1 MNLIRK
7 HRKLILQT
15 LLFSLFPLICA
26 FAYCLKDGRIPA
38 DVFLPASYWNDELM
52 YFKQVGAI
60 VSHGLPQGWFGFN
73 EAHGS
78 LYPFAAWSPMILLPW
93 AVWGKLFGW
102 SLTSPVYANIVFN
115 MIALGAFCL
124 LVRPDK
130 KQSAFV
136 LGLLGVFI
144 PYTRYMLSGM
154 PEALFMCLGI
164 WFVALSLSYDKDKRL
179 WKLFALTAIV
189 IFLTL
194 SRPYLGLFFL
204 VPVWFAVRRSRIWGS
219 LGMAAAI
226 GGTAAGYVW
235 ITKTCCSPYIE
246 PIVETEWLGIFGTEG
261 LGAGIS
267 YVFSTLFDKFSYLY
281 DYFLKRAVKYGLFS
295 GALYA
300 VTGLLALFLL
310 IRSIWAFRKNRDK
323 DLRMLCLFQFAATAG
338 MILALFLFYR
348 MGEGAKHLM
357 IFIVAGLLLTAMLEE
372 RRMLL
377 KLCTAA
383 LCLYFFAFKALAPY
397 DWQVPYDDGIL
408 GAEAKALRDQLDK
421 EISPENSGDKY
432 DNTVIWLASDMI
444 GEESVPALWGLLYMV
459 PEGCGINFCTQQY
472 VVWNLESLQSRYI
485 AALPG
490 GVVDKALEDAN
501 KTLIAQTEHMR
512 VYRLYDPPAP

>member
-1 MNLIRK
+1 
-7 HRKLILQT
+7 
-15 LLFSLFPLICA
+15 
-26 FAYCLKDGRIPA
+26 
-38 DVFLPASYWNDELM
+38 
-52 YFKQVGAI
+52 
-60 VSHGLPQGWFGFN
+60 
-73 EAHGS
+73 
-78 LYPFAAWSPMILLPW
+78 MILLPW

-179 WKLFALTAIV
+179 WKLFALTAMV

-204 VPVWFAVRRSRIWGS
+204 VPIWFAVRRSRIWGS

-246 PIVETEWLGIFGTEG
+246 PIVETEWLGVFGTEG

-323 DLRMLCLFQFAATAG
+323 DLRMIC
-338 MILALFLFYR
+338 
-348 MGEGAKHLM
+348 
-357 IFIVAGLLLTAMLEE
+357 
-372 RRMLL
+372 LL
-377 KLCTAA
+377 K
-383 LCLYFFAFKALAPY
+383 
-397 DWQVPYDDGIL
+397 
-408 GAEAKALRDQLDK
+408 
-421 EISPENSGDKY
+421 
-432 DNTVIWLASDMI
+432 
-444 GEESVPALWGLLYMV
+444 
-459 PEGCGINFCTQQY
+459 
-472 VVWNLESLQSRYI
+472 
-485 AALPG
+485 
-490 GVVDKALEDAN
+490 
-501 KTLIAQTEHMR
+501 
-512 VYRLYDPPAP
+512 

>member
-15 LLFSLFPLICA
+15 LFFSLFPLICA

-52 YFKQVGAI
+52 YFKQVEAI

-179 WKLFALTAIV
+179 WKLFALTAMV

-204 VPVWFAVRRSRIWGS
+204 VIH
-219 LGMAAAI
+219 
-226 GGTAAGYVW
+226 T
-235 ITKTCCSPYIE
+235 
-246 PIVETEWLGIFGTEG
+246 
-261 LGAGIS
+261 
-267 YVFSTLFDKFSYLY
+267 
-281 DYFLKRAVKYGLFS
+281 
-295 GALYA
+295 
-300 VTGLLALFLL
+300 
-310 IRSIWAFRKNRDK
+310 
-323 DLRMLCLFQFAATAG
+323 
-338 MILALFLFYR
+338 
-348 MGEGAKHLM
+348 
-357 IFIVAGLLLTAMLEE
+357 
-372 RRMLL
+372 
-377 KLCTAA
+377 
-383 LCLYFFAFKALAPY
+383 
-397 DWQVPYDDGIL
+397 
-408 GAEAKALRDQLDK
+408 
-421 EISPENSGDKY
+421 
-432 DNTVIWLASDMI
+432 
-444 GEESVPALWGLLYMV
+444 
-459 PEGCGINFCTQQY
+459 
-472 VVWNLESLQSRYI
+472 
-485 AALPG
+485 
-490 GVVDKALEDAN
+490 
-501 KTLIAQTEHMR
+501 
-512 VYRLYDPPAP
+512 